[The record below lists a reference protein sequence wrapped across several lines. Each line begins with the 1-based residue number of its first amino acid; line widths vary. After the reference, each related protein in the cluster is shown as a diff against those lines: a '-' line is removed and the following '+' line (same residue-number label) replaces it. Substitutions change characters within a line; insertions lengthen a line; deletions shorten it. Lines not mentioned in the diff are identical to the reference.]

1 MASNPVSRNP
11 ELQFKTEKNDSESTV
26 CATGRIVNATS
37 PALDKTMRELVA
49 EGKRIVLD
57 LTNVNFVDSS
67 GLGALV
73 SIYMHAG
80 RAKCGLKIANP
91 KERIRDLFK
100 RSGLAP
106 VFEGDSF
113 DALWEAWSHTTKA
126 RD

>member
-1 MASNPVSRNP
+1 MASNQ
-11 ELQFKTEKNDSESTV
+11 ELQLVTEKRDSETIV
-26 CATGRIVNATS
+26 WATGRIVSASS
-37 PALDKTMRELVA
+37 PALEKTMRELVA

-80 RAKCGLKIANP
+80 RAKCSLKIANP

-113 DALWEAWSHTTKA
+113 DALWEAWSNATKA
-126 RD
+126 RG

>member
-1 MASNPVSRNP
+1 
-11 ELQFKTEKNDSESTV
+11 
-26 CATGRIVNATS
+26 
-37 PALDKTMRELVA
+37 LVA

-113 DALWEAWSHTTKA
+113 DALWEAWSHATKA